1 MCFCWQ
7 ACKTGK
13 GVIEP
18 GIKPLGRRVK
28 PLKPVDLLQNKEAL
42 FFFHKLYR
50 LYRFYMP
57 AMRFYIRFH
66 TVLPVL
72 HACHIKSLPSLFK
85 FFQTSK
91 SPQVPSSPFHVQSRF
106 PPSPFQVASTPSSFQ
121 VPSSPAKRTETEYPK
136 TNTHV
141 QNRTSLLYVLPQ
153 YLLFSVTPP
162 SPQSRVDASGR
173 RRLS

>member
-1 MCFCWQ
+1 MCFCVM
-7 ACKTGK
+7 AAE
-13 GVIEP
+13 EP
-18 GIKPLGRRVK
+18 A
-28 PLKPVDLLQNKEAL
+28 LKQCFLPAL

-106 PPSPFQVASTPSSFQ
+106 PPSPFQVASSCPLQ
-121 VPSSPAKRTETEYPK
+121 VPSK
-136 TNTHV
+136 
-141 QNRTSLLYVLPQ
+141 
-153 YLLFSVTPP
+153 
-162 SPQSRVDASGR
+162 SPQVPRSEQKPSIPKPTPTCKIEFPFYMY
-173 RRLS
+173 SPSTYFSP